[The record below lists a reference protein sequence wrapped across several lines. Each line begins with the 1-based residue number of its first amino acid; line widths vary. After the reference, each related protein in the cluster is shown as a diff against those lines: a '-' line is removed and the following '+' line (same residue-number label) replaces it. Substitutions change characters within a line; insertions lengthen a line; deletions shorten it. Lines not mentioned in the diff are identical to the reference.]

1 MKKIVKKNAKICTN
15 IEILKHLDVFFFDHK
30 KINKRNTLSPKTKNW
45 LTIIFLVVN
54 IVVLALVLNVQ
65 LNKEGGVYSF
75 SELLKNIDLK
85 FIGIAALCFIAVV
98 TCETFKVS
106 LFTKV
111 STGKARLQ
119 ISYRGYAMAKYYELI
134 TPMAM
139 GGQPFHVYYMSMNQ
153 IPVGKSI
160 SIVGAR
166 YVSNRIVFSTIALLT
181 MIFCNANIIMQTL
194 TNSPEV
200 TFSKSMA
207 WIGFGAIMLTFMAI
221 FLVSTNRKVVHKI
234 GFWITNIFYKLKIV
248 KKPGQFYIKIMRPF
262 LSCNKSMKEFFSS
275 PKATFGGIG
284 LSILYYSFHYTIPFM
299 IYCAFNGFSFEIWL
313 PMISMCILID
323 LAIAASPIPG
333 GTGVAEI
340 SFTALFSMMFTGG
353 MTFWALIIW
362 RIFTYYA
369 YILQGALLMVFT
381 SVKSIER
388 NALKIKGKV

>member
-1 MKKIVKKNAKICTN
+1 MKKIIKKNAKICNN
-15 IEILKHLDVFFFDHK
+15 IVALKHIDVFFFDHK
-30 KINKRNTLSPKTKNW
+30 NINRRNTLSPKAKNW
-45 LTIIFLVVN
+45 LTVIFLVVN
-54 IVVLALVLNVQ
+54 IIVLVLILNVQ
-65 LNKEGGVYSF
+65 LKKEGGVYSF
-75 SELLKNIDLK
+75 GELLENIDLK
-85 FIGIAALCFIAVV
+85 FIGIALLCFLGVI

-111 STGKARLQ
+111 STGRARLGV
-119 ISYRGYAMAKYYELI
+119 SYKGYAMAKYYELI

-139 GGQPFHVYYMSMNQ
+139 GGQPFHVYYMSMNN

-160 SIVGAR
+160 SVVGAR
-166 YVSNRIVFSTIALLT
+166 YVSNRIVFSTIAFLT
-181 MIFCNANIIMQTL
+181 MIFCNANVIMQTL

-207 WIGFGAIMLTFMAI
+207 WIGFGAIMLTFITI
-221 FLVSTNRKVVHKI
+221 FLVATNKKVVHKI
-234 GFWITNIFYKLKIV
+234 GFLSANILYKLKIV
-248 KKPGQFYIKIMRPF
+248 KNPGIFYIKIMRPF

-275 PKATFGGIG
+275 PTATFGGIG
-284 LSILYYSFHYTIPFM
+284 LSILYYALHYTIPFM
-299 IYCAFNGFSFEIWL
+299 IYCAFNGFNFSIWL

-362 RIFTYYA
+362 RIFTYYG
-369 YILQGALLMVFT
+369 YIIQGALVMLFT
-381 SVKSIER
+381 SVKSIEK
-388 NALKIKGKV
+388 NALIKRNNR